1 MVENFIKTELP
12 QSTLDLIKS
21 DKQQGLSD
29 SQNSFTNKRYEFQ
42 IILKNTQSGYS
53 EKMHIV
59 TKSYE
64 DLRLWIIGLNALIGN
79 KKDLM
84 RLSSMIKS

>member
-1 MVENFIKTELP
+1 MTN
-12 QSTLDLIKS
+12 
-21 DKQQGLSD
+21 
-29 SQNSFTNKRYEFQ
+29 SQTGFAERMQ
-42 IILKNTQSGYS
+42 ML
-53 EKMHIV
+53 

-84 RLSSMIKS
+84 RLSTMIKCWMSMS